1 MLYVLVRNGCPNI
14 ILFYFIL
21 ICNVA
26 ACSLFLSQQNFSVLI
41 DFCRVQVLQAIK
53 NLLQLKS
60 VDVSIFKDYCRLDMA
75 LEGLRQ
81 QLQKMLEQNDREFVL
96 EVENLRR
103 EVEFIYQSRL
113 DNTMQ
118 QQVMQV
124 PT

>member
-1 MLYVLVRNGCPNI
+1 M
-14 ILFYFIL
+14 
-21 ICNVA
+21 
-26 ACSLFLSQQNFSVLI
+26 LI
-41 DFCRVQVLQAIK
+41 DFWRVQVLQAIK
-53 NLLQLKS
+53 NLLQLRS
-60 VDVSIFKDYCRLDMA
+60 LDVSIFKDYCRLDMA

-81 QLQKMLEQNDREFVL
+81 QLQKMLEQDDREFVL

-103 EVEFIYQSRL
+103 EVELIYHSRL

>member
-1 MLYVLVRNGCPNI
+1 
-14 ILFYFIL
+14 
-21 ICNVA
+21 
-26 ACSLFLSQQNFSVLI
+26 
-41 DFCRVQVLQAIK
+41 
-53 NLLQLKS
+53 
-60 VDVSIFKDYCRLDMA
+60 MA

-81 QLQKMLEQNDREFVL
+81 QLQKMLEQDDREFVM

-103 EVEFIYQSRL
+103 EVELIYHSRL

>member
-1 MLYVLVRNGCPNI
+1 MYGAN
-14 ILFYFIL
+14 
-21 ICNVA
+21 
-26 ACSLFLSQQNFSVLI
+26 SSMLI

-53 NLLQLKS
+53 NLLQIRS
-60 VDVSIFKDYCRLDMA
+60 VDVSIFKEFCRLDMA

-81 QLQKMLEQNDREFVL
+81 QLQKMLEQNDREYVL

-103 EVEFIYQSRL
+103 EVELIYLSRL
-113 DNTMQ
+113 DNVMQ